1 MPSRSSV
8 LDTPFKSAGFAVIRQ
23 DRQTIAYQ
31 TGQERIA
38 QVQVQV
44 QVNVLSKQ
52 GAVQLG
58 YGRKKVQQDSKEMVK
73 KSTSCLPPIEE
84 LKVHD

>member
-44 QVNVLSKQ
+44 NVLSKQ

-58 YGRKKVQQDSKEMVK
+58 YWRKKVQQDSKEMVK
-73 KSTSCLPPIEE
+73 NRTSCLPPIEE

>member
-1 MPSRSSV
+1 MDR
-8 LDTPFKSAGFAVIRQ
+8 PFKSAGFAVIRQ
-23 DRQTIAYQ
+23 DRHTLAYQ
-31 TGQERIA
+31 TEQERIA
-38 QVQVQV
+38 QV

-73 KSTSCLPPIEE
+73 NSTSCLPPIEE